1 MSTIM
6 MFAAQRR
13 WEAFIGLGM
22 NTFIPITTNAT
33 SLLFSLQ
40 KSRKAVAGEMTLITR
55 PGCPFI
61 SASVIL
67 FLSQTTNTSGWK

>member
-1 MSTIM
+1 

-13 WEAFIGLGM
+13 WEAFIGFGM

-33 SLLFSLQ
+33 PLLFSLQ

-55 PGCPFI
+55 PGW
-61 SASVIL
+61 
-67 FLSQTTNTSGWK
+67 T